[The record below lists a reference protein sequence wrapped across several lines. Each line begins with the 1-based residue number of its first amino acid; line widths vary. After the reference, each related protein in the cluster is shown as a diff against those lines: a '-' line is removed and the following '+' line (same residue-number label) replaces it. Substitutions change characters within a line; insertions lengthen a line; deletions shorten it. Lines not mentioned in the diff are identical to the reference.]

1 MNHDMVFW
9 SVIIA
14 LAGSIIVPA
23 WLFLRAY
30 LNAIK
35 DKDKK

>member
-1 MNHDMVFW
+1 MNHDTVFW

-14 LAGSIIVPA
+14 LAGSVIVPV
-23 WLFLRAY
+23 WLFLKAY

-35 DKDKK
+35 DKDK